1 LPDISSGGLCP
12 PDAHNWYPKIEL
24 DQLERKPRETNW
36 KMFGLVHRYMNGY
49 CQMFLV
55 VGCAR
60 QTLLNAQIELD

>member
-1 LPDISSGGLCP
+1 M
-12 PDAHNWYPKIEL
+12 EL
-24 DQLERKPRETNW
+24 DQLERKPRETYW